1 MNKKS
6 NLKLFKFPNNIAK
19 LEKQVE
25 AILFAAEEPLDA
37 ESIQEKLKTHSNIN
51 KILDSLEKQY
61 KNRGINLVC
70 IAKKWSFRTASN
82 LSKFMN
88 LQTHTKK
95 KLSKAAIE
103 TLAII
108 VYHQPVTRSEIEEI
122 RGVSFATGT
131 LEILLELNWVR
142 PSGRKD
148 VPGKPIQYVTT
159 DDFLSHFNLQK
170 LSDLP
175 NIEELSSAGLIDN
188 SNVDTTIFGTGKF
201 FKEQM
206 AEKKEKVILVRMETS
221 PEDIHGMS
229 VSQGILTA
237 RGGMT
242 SHAAVV
248 ARAMGKPCVSGVQ
261 VQTSSFVGVGAA
273 AGAAAAAAGAAA
285 GAGALS
291 SSPPHATISEASS
304 KANTPMSKARLIPIT
319 YSPLSY
325 SGNSR
330 QNRILRP
337 IRVALT
343 LSEYSNEGNYVNQI
357 MGL

>member
-1 MNKKS
+1 MNKK
-6 NLKLFKFPNNIAK
+6 NDLKILKFPNNIAQ

-25 AILFAAEEPLDA
+25 AILFAAEEPLDIK
-37 ESIQEKLKTHSNIN
+37 SIQEKLKTRANIS

-88 LQTHTKK
+88 LQSFTKK

-142 PSGRKD
+142 PSGRKN

-159 DDFLSHFNLQK
+159 DDFLSHFNLQR

-175 NIEELSSAGLIDN
+175 NIEELTSAGLIDSAN
-188 SNVDTTIFGTGKF
+188 IDTSIFGTGKF
-201 FKEQM
+201 YKEKM
-206 AEKKEKVILVRMETS
+206 DEKKENI
-221 PEDIHGMS
+221 
-229 VSQGILTA
+229 
-237 RGGMT
+237 
-242 SHAAVV
+242 
-248 ARAMGKPCVSGVQ
+248 
-261 VQTSSFVGVGAA
+261 
-273 AGAAAAAAGAAA
+273 
-285 GAGALS
+285 
-291 SSPPHATISEASS
+291 
-304 KANTPMSKARLIPIT
+304 
-319 YSPLSY
+319 
-325 SGNSR
+325 
-330 QNRILRP
+330 
-337 IRVALT
+337 
-343 LSEYSNEGNYVNQI
+343 YSNIDDMLNQS
-357 MGL
+357 LKSEDE